1 MREPIDG
8 RCHCGT
14 VTFRVVLND
23 GLASA
28 MRCNCS
34 YCRMRGAVAVTA
46 RLDDVTILSGA
57 ESLTLYE
64 FNTRTAK
71 HYFCRICGIH
81 TFHQRRSNPGEYGV
95 NLACLAG
102 MSPFDLAEVT
112 VTDGVHH
119 TSDSEDGKKRV
130 VGVLRFMAGK
140 TSPCV

>member
-1 MREPIDG
+1 
-8 RCHCGT
+8 
-14 VTFRVVLND
+14 
-23 GLASA
+23 
-28 MRCNCS
+28 
-34 YCRMRGAVAVTA
+34 MRGAVAVTA